1 MSGKATVTYFHH
13 SGFSVA
19 VGDTLMVFDYWR
31 GENGEVGDTAALS
44 ENDFKGFDQVLFF
57 VSHEHPDH
65 YDRVIYDFE
74 HLSKVRYIIADDMPA
89 DAKGDRI
96 GTGETRRYGDVKVR
110 AYGST
115 DLGVSFYIN
124 CGGLNIFFAGDL
136 NLWHWREE
144 STLRQIT
151 QAEHLYYAC
160 VEQMLG
166 QPIDL
171 CMFPVDPRMG
181 GMYEAGANHFIMAMK
196 PRVFIP
202 MHWHGRMEV
211 ATGYARRCR
220 TKYTEGLA
228 LTFPR
233 EKAEIT
239 FESRNLD
246 IRVFPTEEKEN
257 MLKRKMRSN
266 QAESVREVLSAFE
279 ESDPFAESDLPVEDM
294 TE

>member
-1 MSGKATVTYFHH
+1 MSEKATVTYFHH

-19 VGDTLMVFDYWR
+19 IGKTLLVFDYWR
-31 GENGEVGDTAALS
+31 GENGEVNDAAALS
-44 ENDFKGFDQVLFF
+44 ENDFKGFEQVLFF

-65 YDRVIYDFE
+65 FDEAIYQFK
-74 HLSKVRYIIADDMPA
+74 HLSKVRYILADDMPA

-96 GTGETRRYGDVKVR
+96 GVGETRRYGDVKVK
-110 AYGST
+110 AFGST
-115 DLGVSFYIN
+115 DLGVSFYVN
-124 CGGLNIFFAGDL
+124 CEELNVFFAGDL

-151 QAEHLYYAC
+151 QAEHLYYGC
-160 VEQMLG
+160 VEQIVG
-166 QPIDL
+166 NPIDL
-171 CMFPVDPRMG
+171 CFFPVDPRMG
-181 GMYEAGANHFIMAMK
+181 GMYEAGANHFIMALK

-202 MHWHGRMEV
+202 MHWHGRIEV

-228 LTFPR
+228 LTFLR

-239 FESRNLD
+239 FNSRELD
-246 IRVFPTEEKEN
+246 IRVFPNEEREN

-266 QAESVREVLSAFE
+266 QAESVREVLDSFGD
-279 ESDPFAESDLPVEDM
+279 SDPFAESDLPVEDM

>member
-1 MSGKATVTYFHH
+1 MAGKATVTYFHH

-19 VGDTLMVFDYWR
+19 VGDTLLVFDYWR
-31 GENGEVGDTAALS
+31 GENGEIKDAAALS
-44 ENDFKGFDQVLFF
+44 ESDFKGFEQVLFF

-65 YDRVIYDFE
+65 FDQVIYEFK
-74 HLSKVRYIIADDMPA
+74 HLSKVHYIIADDMPA
-89 DAKGDRI
+89 DAHGDRI
-96 GTGETRRYGDVKVR
+96 GLGETRRYGDVKIR

-115 DLGVSFYIN
+115 DLGVSFYIS

-151 QAEHLYYAC
+151 QAEHMYYAC

-166 QPIDL
+166 NPVDL
-171 CMFPVDPRMG
+171 CFFPVDPRMG
-181 GMYEAGANHFIMAMK
+181 GMYEAGANHFVMAMK

-202 MHWHGRMEV
+202 MHWHGRAEV

-228 LTFPR
+228 LTLPR
-233 EKAEIT
+233 EKAEIV
-239 FESRNLD
+239 FESRGLD
-246 IRVFPTEEKEN
+246 IRVFPTEEREN

-266 QAESVREVLSAFE
+266 QAESVREVLDAFE

>member
-1 MSGKATVTYFHH
+1 MAEKAAVTYFHH

-31 GENGEVGDTAALS
+31 GENGEIKDTAALS
-44 ENDFKGFDQVLFF
+44 ESDFKGYEQVLFF

-65 YDRVIYDFE
+65 FDQVIYDFK
-74 HLSKVRYIIADDMPA
+74 HLSKVHYIIADDMPA
-89 DAKGDRI
+89 DAYGDRI
-96 GTGETRRYGDVKVR
+96 GLGETRRYGDVKVK

-115 DLGVSFYIN
+115 DLGVSFYIS

-151 QAEHLYYAC
+151 QAENLYYAC

-166 QPIDL
+166 NPIDL
-171 CMFPVDPRMG
+171 CFFPVDPRMG

-202 MHWHGRMEV
+202 MHWHGRIEV

-228 LTFPR
+228 LTLPR
-233 EKAEIT
+233 EKAEIS
-239 FESRNLD
+239 FESRGLD
-246 IRVFPTEEKEN
+246 IHVFPTEEREN
-257 MLKRKMRSN
+257 MLKRKMRTN
-266 QAESVREVLSAFE
+266 QAESVREVLDAFE